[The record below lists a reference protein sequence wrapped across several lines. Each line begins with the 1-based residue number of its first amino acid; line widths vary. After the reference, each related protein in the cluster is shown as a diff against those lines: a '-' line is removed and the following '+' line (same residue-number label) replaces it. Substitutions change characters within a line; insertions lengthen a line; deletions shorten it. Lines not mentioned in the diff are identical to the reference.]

1 MGFSRTTVPTVSP
14 ICRPTELIEP
24 AKTKYFSVRFC
35 VAQSFK
41 IGFNMELP
49 NSDTMPNDAED
60 LDPDQVCTKSGES
73 VEKLRNLMNEMTIVQ
88 EYENAIN
95 TGEDQP
101 S

>member
-1 MGFSRTTVPTVSP
+1 M
-14 ICRPTELIEP
+14 L
-24 AKTKYFSVRFC
+24 
-35 VAQSFK
+35 
-41 IGFNMELP
+41 
-49 NSDTMPNDAED
+49 NDAED